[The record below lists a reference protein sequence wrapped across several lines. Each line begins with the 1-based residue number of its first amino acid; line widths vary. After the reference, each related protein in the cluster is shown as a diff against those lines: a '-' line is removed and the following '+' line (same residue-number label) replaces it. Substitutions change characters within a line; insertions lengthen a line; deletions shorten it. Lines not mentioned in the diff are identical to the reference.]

1 VPVSTTQ
8 SLVERLDA
16 GADREGAWGYRS
28 GGGGATEPT
37 ALAALALAANDGP
50 AERVAKALRWLASRQ
65 RPDGAVPVTA
75 SLSSPQWTT
84 SLAVLGWLRCGPG
97 AGARYEREIAA
108 GLGWLLR
115 SRGRRL
121 PPNPEIF
128 DHDTTLAGWSW
139 SPGSYSWVEPTS
151 YALLAL
157 RAASREVHERSR
169 SGIELL
175 LDRALPEGGWNY
187 GNRRVLGNVLRPF
200 PAPTGTALAA
210 LAGVAPDP
218 LIDEAI
224 AYLHRDLP
232 RIRAPLSLS
241 WGLIG
246 LTAWDAQPPESKG
259 WLEECAERNL
269 AQSDNPLYDAL
280 ILLARTSTCP
290 LLAPLERAV

>member
-16 GADREGAWGYRS
+16 GANREGAWGYRS

-50 AERVAKALRWLASRQ
+50 ARRVAEALSWLASRQ

-84 SLAVLGWLRCGPG
+84 SLAVLGWLRCGPA
-97 AGARYEREIAA
+97 AGQRYEREIAA
-108 GLGWLLR
+108 GLRWLLR
-115 SRGRRL
+115 SKGRRL

-128 DHDTTLAGWSW
+128 DHDTTLVGWSW
-139 SPGSYSWVEPTS
+139 TPGSHSWVEPTS

-157 RAASREVHERSR
+157 RAASREAHERSQ

-175 LDRALPEGGWNY
+175 LNRALPEGGWNY

-218 LIDEAI
+218 RIDEAI

-246 LTAWDAQPPESKG
+246 LTAWDARPPESER
-259 WLEECAERNL
+259 WLEECAERNVM
-269 AQSDNPLYDAL
+269 QSDNPLYDAL
-280 ILLARTSTCP
+280 ILLAHAARCP
-290 LLAPLERAV
+290 LLAPLERAA